1 MAYVEK
7 LPSATPSFRGAG
19 GRSFVEIMKRATMQ
33 NIPHWQ
39 KMKIHYWKTV
49 FAVLSSLVIMAC
61 AIGGPVVTITEVSD
75 PAGTYEKFD
84 LKRDDL
90 KKIQEIKKTLI
101 SKEKDPETSALT
113 DILQKSTSFTVSE
126 YLAKYPE
133 SKEAISDYKIGG
145 YDVLSIIVYEEKDL
159 SRESVRVTAEGYIT
173 FPLIGQIKVADL
185 TTTEIEKLIAKM
197 LAEKEYLLDAHVS
210 VMVVKYEGRK
220 FSALGA
226 VFTPGQY
233 PLQARERV
241 LDGISKAG
249 GLASVRQFGGR
260 EEPQSQEGMIIRTID
275 LRKDNERKIVI
286 SFDLQGLL
294 KGRDQNANILLA
306 ENDVIYIP
314 SADFFYIIGEVKNPG
329 SYAFTK
335 KDITIVE
342 AVSMAGGFTHI
353 AARNKT
359 RVVRVEK
366 GKEKIFEINMDAITK
381 SGKMIQA
388 VPVRPNDL
396 IVVPESFF

>member
-1 MAYVEK
+1 MGVFKIRNFIRRMANLILK
-7 LPSATPSFRGAG
+7 SWLALFLLL
-19 GRSFVEIMKRATMQ
+19 
-33 NIPHWQ
+33 
-39 KMKIHYWKTV
+39 TV
-49 FAVLSSLVIMAC
+49 ISC
-61 AIGGPVVTITEVSD
+61 ASGGPVVSVTDVGDSEAPLKHV
-75 PAGTYEKFD
+75 D
-84 LKRDDL
+84 LKHEDLEKIHKL
-90 KKIQEIKKTLI
+90 KKTVI
-101 SKEKDPETSALT
+101 SKEQDSGESALT

-133 SKEAISDYKIGG
+133 ARTAISDYKVGG

-173 FPLIGQIKVADL
+173 FPLIGRIRVADQ
-185 TTTEIEKLIAKM
+185 TTTEIEKFIARM
-197 LAEKEYLLDAHVS
+197 LAEKQYLLDAHVS

-226 VFTPGQY
+226 IANPGQY

-249 GLASVRQFGGR
+249 GLASIKQSGGR
-260 EEPQSQEGMIIRTID
+260 EEPQSQEGMIIRT
-275 LRKDNERKIVI
+275 LNQGKPNEAKIVI
-286 SFDLQGLL
+286 NFDLHGLL
-294 KGRDQNANILLA
+294 KGRDQNANIPLA

-335 KDITIVE
+335 KEISIVE
-342 AVSMAGGFTHI
+342 AISMAGGFTHI

-359 RVVRVEK
+359 RIVRVENA
-366 GKEKIFEINMDAITK
+366 KEKIYEVSMDAITK

-388 VPVRPNDL
+388 VQIKPNDL
-396 IVVPESFF
+396 IVIPESFF

>member
-1 MAYVEK
+1 MLCWKA
-7 LPSATPSFRGAG
+7 LFSFLLSVIILACAG
-19 GRSFVEIMKRATMQ
+19 GGA
-33 NIPHWQ
+33 
-39 KMKIHYWKTV
+39 
-49 FAVLSSLVIMAC
+49 
-61 AIGGPVVTITEVSD
+61 VVTVTEVSD
-75 PAGTYEKFD
+75 LSGTLKKLD

-90 KKIQEIKKTLI
+90 EKIQEIKKTLI
-101 SKEKDPETSALT
+101 TKDKDPETSALT
-113 DILQKSTSFTVSE
+113 DILQKSTSFTVTE
-126 YLAKYPE
+126 YLARYPDAR
-133 SKEAISDYKIGG
+133 EAISDYKVGG

-173 FPLIGQIKVADL
+173 FPLIGRIRVADL
-185 TTTEIEKLIAKM
+185 TTTEIEKQIAKM

-226 VFTPGQY
+226 IFNPGQY

-249 GLASVRQFGGR
+249 GLASMRQSGGR
-260 EEPQSQEGMIIRTID
+260 EEPQSQEGMIIRTLNQGKASEI
-275 LRKDNERKIVI
+275 KIVI
-286 SFDLQGLL
+286 TFDLQGLL

-306 ENDVIYIP
+306 EKDVIYIP

-342 AVSMAGGFTHI
+342 AISMAGGFTHI
-353 AARNKT
+353 AARNRT
-359 RVVRVEK
+359 RIVRVDK
-366 GKEKIFEINMDAITK
+366 GKEKIYDVNMDAITR

-388 VPVRPNDL
+388 LPIKPNDL